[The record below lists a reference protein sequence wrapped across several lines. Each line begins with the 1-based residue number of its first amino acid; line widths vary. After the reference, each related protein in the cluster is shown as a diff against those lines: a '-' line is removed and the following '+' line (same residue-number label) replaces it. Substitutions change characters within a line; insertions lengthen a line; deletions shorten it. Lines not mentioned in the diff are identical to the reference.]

1 MRAIMTKEE
10 TQIVFLDTPG
20 VVNEQTQ
27 KKFSLESRLMTGQ
40 REGSTFFTRVSSQI
54 RRTRATRQTFWL
66 FCTMCPTGESAT
78 YRDTS

>member
-40 REGSTFFTRVSSQI
+40 REGSTFSSHIFPDPENSCHEADLLVVLHDVSN
-54 RRTRATRQTFWL
+54 R
-66 FCTMCPTGESAT
+66 
-78 YRDTS
+78 